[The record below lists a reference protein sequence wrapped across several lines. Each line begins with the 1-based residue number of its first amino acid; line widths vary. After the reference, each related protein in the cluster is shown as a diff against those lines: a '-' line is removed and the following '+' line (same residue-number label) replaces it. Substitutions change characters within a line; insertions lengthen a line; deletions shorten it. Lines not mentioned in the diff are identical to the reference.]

1 MTTRKGEE
9 VSSPPRALPLAGRS
23 LPARSHALQTA
34 ESLCRSAAHA
44 AAQLE
49 KRAQQCSRD
58 GLCFLPPPPRP
69 PGLHPHTWVGKSRA
83 APGSHIR
90 VALPGL
96 HSPSG
101 CTAAQREGHAAHFR
115 APSSAQLSNHHLTL
129 ARVSRTREV
138 HKPHQSPCFSPL
150 PPPSC
155 RSHHHQGISAEPAR
169 DQTRNAVEHQRCFSF
184 TTFLMGQGCLSEPL
198 WRPGLPWGASRE
210 RREAPAGMRSAQG
223 SALPANAAGCR
234 PASSH
239 FKGCLAPRSTGGGK
253 LCLPASCACQ
263 HVVHATHTPEGTG
276 VPYSRPSEERVPVS
290 PLVTEQHR
298 QTSNHTNSHL
308 HCLFL

>member
-1 MTTRKGEE
+1 MRFTSPIRAPVSPHCPLPAAALTITKGSLQSLPETKHVMLWSTRDA
-9 VSSPPRALPLAGRS
+9 SPSPPSSWGRD
-23 LPARSHALQTA
+23 A
-34 ESLCRSAAHA
+34 
-44 AAQLE
+44 
-49 KRAQQCSRD
+49 
-58 GLCFLPPPPRP
+58 
-69 PGLHPHTWVGKSRA
+69 
-83 APGSHIR
+83 
-90 VALPGL
+90 
-96 HSPSG
+96 SP
-101 CTAAQREGHAAHFR
+101 
-115 APSSAQLSNHHLTL
+115 
-129 ARVSRTREV
+129 
-138 HKPHQSPCFSPL
+138 
-150 PPPSC
+150 
-155 RSHHHQGISAEPAR
+155 
-169 DQTRNAVEHQRCFSF
+169 
-184 TTFLMGQGCLSEPL
+184 EPL